1 MRPLILQYRETTKN
15 QNFDFS
21 GIAYSEK
28 LNLTI
33 DTKTGLPAIDYL
45 SLSTETFT
53 RTYDETSDSDN
64 DRMSLMMSTVT
75 KTSYQLEGTD
85 EDPTYSFIKMMM
97 ETKTLTLV
105 AQEGSDNDR

>member
-1 MRPLILQYRETTKN
+1 MQPLILQYKETSKN

-21 GIAYSEK
+21 AIKYSEE

-33 DTKTGLPAIDYL
+33 DIKTGLPAIDYL
-45 SLSTETFT
+45 SLATETFT

-64 DRMSLMMSTVT
+64 DRISLMMSTVT
-75 KTSYQLEGTD
+75 KTSYQIEGTD
-85 EDPTYSFIKMMM
+85 EDNTYSLMKIMM